1 MRTPLLALALTAA
14 FGAAHASLAPQT
26 VVQWNFNSNPPD
38 GVLTTGTLVPNIGT
52 GTASLVGGTT
62 ATFASGAAGGGST
75 DPATADNSGWN
86 TMTYPAQ
93 GAGDR
98 TRGVQ
103 FAVSTAGWFDVVVSW
118 DQRHSNT
125 SARHVQFQYSTD
137 GVSFIDHGALF
148 VADRGDAWFNGRTV
162 DLSTIVG
169 VNNNPNFAFRI
180 VSAFAPGGTG
190 YEASNTGSTYGTAG
204 TLRFD
209 MVTVSAVPEPEAY
222 ALMLA
227 GLGMLGWVARR
238 RRG

>member
-26 VVQWNFNSNPPD
+26 IVQWNFNSNPAD
-38 GVLTTGTLVPNIGT
+38 NATSTGTLTPNIGT

-62 ATFASGAAGGGST
+62 ETFATGAGSS
-75 DPATADNSGWN
+75 DPATADDSGWN
-86 TMTYPAQ
+86 TTTYAAQ

-125 SARHVQFQYSTD
+125 AARHVQFQYSTD

-148 VADRGDAWFNGRTV
+148 VGDSGDTWFNGRTV
-162 DLSTIVG
+162 DLSTVVG

-180 VSAFAPGGTG
+180 VSAFAPDTSA
-190 YEASNTGSTYGTAG
+190 YQASRTGSTYSTGG